1 MKEQL
6 RGQLKAWQ
14 QQLADTT
21 QVVGQRLAALRKRKG
36 ADADAVVEP
45 SDLAANSGKG
55 ASREQGPYVPRDKR
69 PAAAAV
75 PPVAK
80 ARQEEN
86 QAAEPAEPEVQIG
99 PVELVSGQTIV
110 RPFLGKS
117 KYS

>member
-1 MKEQL
+1 MKERL
-6 RGQLKAWQ
+6 RSQLKAWQ

-75 PPVAK
+75 PPVVK
-80 ARQEEN
+80 NRQEESRV
-86 QAAEPAEPEVQIG
+86 AEPAEPEVQIG